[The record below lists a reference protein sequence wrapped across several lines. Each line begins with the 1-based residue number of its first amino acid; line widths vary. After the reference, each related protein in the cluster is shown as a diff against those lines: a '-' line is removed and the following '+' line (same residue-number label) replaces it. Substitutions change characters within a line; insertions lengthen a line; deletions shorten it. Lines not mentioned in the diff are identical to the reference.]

1 MKKVLLLLTIGFIA
15 TTLVTSCKK
24 KGCTDATATN
34 YNEKAKKDDGS
45 CLYIPTI
52 SIIGASDS
60 SVSVGSTY
68 SDPGATA
75 TNKDGSSVD
84 VLTDNQVVTTT
95 TGSYEVTYTATNA
108 NGTATAVRTVDVV
121 IGQDNWTV
129 TWDVTSNCGATAF
142 PLSGAPSITAGT
154 SANELVIEDMFTLV
168 GGTATATINGSSIT
182 IPEQTI
188 GITLGDIIF
197 SGLGTMNN
205 LGNILTIT
213 YNYNNTT
220 PLIGGEGQCVAT
232 YVKQ

>member
-1 MKKVLLLLTIGFIA
+1 MKKVLLLLTIGFIG

-154 SANELVIEDMFTLV
+154 SANELVIEDMFTLF

>member
-1 MKKVLLLLTIGFIA
+1 MKKVLLLLTIGFIG

-154 SANELVIEDMFTLV
+154 SANELVIEDMFTLF

-220 PLIGGEGQCVAT
+220 PLIGGEDQCVAT